1 MLKIRGRLSSI
12 ACEFDRWQARPH
24 LERWYRDILAHPAS
38 RGVLQ
43 LPTS

>member
-12 ACEFDRWQARPH
+12 ACEF
-24 LERWYRDILAHPAS
+24 ERWYRDILAHPVS
-38 RGVLQ
+38 RGVLR